1 MRQLFS
7 NDELSALIGA
17 IYDCALDRER
27 WPDALHRIRTALDFA
42 SSVMSLIA
50 YPSGR
55 LLLNVSSGLEPH
67 WQAKANDY
75 GADAIDAWGGHD
87 SILALPVDRPHVLSR
102 LRSPADWRGN
112 RYFTEWA
119 LPQGLIDTLAVPLSL
134 DRMAVGSVA
143 FGRHESRGEIGDIE
157 VEAARLLLPHLQRAV
172 AIGRILEF
180 RSLMNATV
188 AGALDALAAGVILVA
203 ADLGIVHA
211 NAAAQQML
219 ARSDPVRAD
228 YGRLSVRPSPV
239 AAALA
244 EAVRQ
249 AADKP
254 AGLGRRG
261 IGIPVAAANGTPTV
275 IHVLP
280 LQIGS
285 LLPDV
290 APRAVAAI
298 FVAMPEAP
306 VSMPVEALAALY
318 DLTSAEAKVFNAI
331 AAGRTRAE
339 AARLL
344 DIGEETVKTHLSH
357 IFLKTGTRRQ
367 ADLVALKASLT
378 LPLRGQRT
386 LRCSR

>member
-1 MRQLFS
+1 MRQLLS

-27 WPDALHRIRTALDFA
+27 WPSALHRIRTALDFA
-42 SSVMSLIA
+42 NASLSLIA
-50 YPSGR
+50 LPSNKIV
-55 LLLNVSSGLEPH
+55 LNVTDGIASEWL
-67 WQAKANDY
+67 ATANEY
-75 GADAIDAWGGHD
+75 GPEVIDQWGGWEAIQ
-87 SILALPVDRPHVLSR
+87 ILPIDKPVVLSR
-102 LRSPADWRGN
+102 FRDRSLWANN
-112 RYFTEWA
+112 RFYRKWVV
-119 LPQGLIDTLAVPLSL
+119 PQGIHDTMSIPLTL
-134 DRMAVGSVA
+134 DPSMIGSVG
-143 FGRHESRGEIGDIE
+143 FGRHQSEGEVGDIE

-188 AGALDALAAGVILVA
+188 ASALDALAAGVILVA

-244 EAVRQ
+244 EAARQ

-378 LPLRGQRT
+378 LPLGGQRA
-386 LRCSR
+386 SS

>member
-1 MRQLFS
+1 MRQLLS

-27 WPDALHRIRTALDFA
+27 WPNALDRVRTALDFA
-42 SSVMSLIA
+42 NAVITLISH
-50 YPSGR
+50 PSGV
-55 LLLNVSSGLEPH
+55 LLLNVSSGVEPY
-67 WQAKANDY
+67 WQAKTIEY
-75 GADAIDAWGGHD
+75 GAEAIEVWGGLEA
-87 SILALPVDRPHVLSR
+87 ILALPVDRPAVLSR
-102 LRSPADWRGN
+102 LRNPADWADN
-112 RYFTEWA
+112 RFALEWA
-119 LPQGLIDTLAVPLSL
+119 RPQGLVDTLAVPLTL
-134 DRMAVGSVA
+134 DRTAVGSVA
-143 FGRHESRGEIGDIE
+143 FGRHESKGEIGNIE

-188 AGALDALAAGVILVA
+188 ASALDALAAGVILVT

-219 ARSDPVRAD
+219 AHGDPVRANR
-228 YGRLSVRPSPV
+228 GRVSVRPSPV
-239 AAALA
+239 EAALA
-244 EAVRQ
+244 AAVRQ
-249 AADKP
+249 AADDP
-254 AGLGRRG
+254 ASLGRRG
-261 IGIPVAAANGTPTV
+261 LGLPLPANAAPGM

-280 LQIGS
+280 LRIGS

-290 APRAVAAI
+290 SSRAVAAI
-298 FVAMPEAP
+298 FVAVPEAP
-306 VSMPVEALAALY
+306 VCLPIEALAALY
-318 DLTSAEAKVFNAI
+318 DLTSAEARVFNAI
-331 AAGRTRAE
+331 AAGHTRAE

-378 LPLRGQRT
+378 LPLIGERA
-386 LRCSR
+386 SS